1 MEKKT
6 WITGRFVFYI
16 FLLVLALVFTQALR
30 SSASAVLFIFLL
42 ILPIISFIITLI
54 GKSAVKVYVDS
65 DNTRVEKDTDVS
77 YEIRIINDSF
87 IPYPFVEAHIIVPSE
102 SGVRCVEQRM
112 MIPLV
117 PFGVRTVKHSVR
129 FHYRGEYEIGVLDM
143 RIKDPLGLFSVSL
156 EQSVCRT
163 VIVYPRMMNLSS
175 PIENSTTE
183 LPTDLTRRAISSE
196 RSEQAN
202 IRAYVGGDSLKD
214 IHWKLSSKMEELLV
228 RDYNTNDTRNTFI
241 IADLT

>member
-65 DNTRVEKDTDVS
+65 DNTRVERTRTCP

-87 IPYPFVEAHIIVPSE
+87 IPYPFVEA
-102 SGVRCVEQRM
+102 
-112 MIPLV
+112 
-117 PFGVRTVKHSVR
+117 T
-129 FHYRGEYEIGVLDM
+129 
-143 RIKDPLGLFSVSL
+143 
-156 EQSVCRT
+156 
-163 VIVYPRMMNLSS
+163 
-175 PIENSTTE
+175 
-183 LPTDLTRRAISSE
+183 
-196 RSEQAN
+196 
-202 IRAYVGGDSLKD
+202 
-214 IHWKLSSKMEELLV
+214 
-228 RDYNTNDTRNTFI
+228 
-241 IADLT
+241 

>member
-117 PFGVRTVKHSVR
+117 PFGV
-129 FHYRGEYEIGVLDM
+129 
-143 RIKDPLGLFSVSL
+143 
-156 EQSVCRT
+156 
-163 VIVYPRMMNLSS
+163 
-175 PIENSTTE
+175 
-183 LPTDLTRRAISSE
+183 
-196 RSEQAN
+196 
-202 IRAYVGGDSLKD
+202 
-214 IHWKLSSKMEELLV
+214 
-228 RDYNTNDTRNTFI
+228 
-241 IADLT
+241 

>member
-143 RIKDPLGLFSVSL
+143 RDKG
-156 EQSVCRT
+156 
-163 VIVYPRMMNLSS
+163 
-175 PIENSTTE
+175 
-183 LPTDLTRRAISSE
+183 PTRAFL
-196 RSEQAN
+196 RQP
-202 IRAYVGGDSLKD
+202 
-214 IHWKLSSKMEELLV
+214 
-228 RDYNTNDTRNTFI
+228 
-241 IADLT
+241 